1 MGPQL
6 LRVVFLSL
14 DDYAFSIDL
23 NECVRLQIYYLL
35 FWNALRDVVALVL
48 RSYLDDLLLVV
59 KGCLQ
64 IDGREFVC
72 EPSVVE
78 HDLN

>member
-6 LRVVFLSL
+6 LRIVFLSL
-14 DDYAFSIDL
+14 DDHAFSVDL
-23 NECVRLQIYYLL
+23 DECVRLQVYQLL

-48 RSYLDDLLLVV
+48 GVDLDYLLFVV

-64 IDGREFVC
+64 VDDREFVC

-78 HDLN
+78 HHFN